1 MQLRFSA
8 LAFAAVIMC
17 SSFSEAGACA
27 VETLSVSA
35 AVSHAPVFSEERTIR
50 MDLEDE
56 SVSSYLR
63 ELATE
68 QGITSAI
75 ESSNTNPSDDQL
87 ALEIHSFSLDVEDES
102 VSSYMR
108 ELLASDG
115 SSNMNSAS
123 NALGAL
129 AIPASLNEPIEAAP
143 ASVGE
148 NESINSVPAN
158 LEAAANTGSV
168 SDERL
173 DIALHGF
180 EDR

>member
-1 MQLRFSA
+1 MQFRLSA

-17 SSFSEAGACA
+17 SSFSQAGACA

-35 AVSHAPVFSEERTIR
+35 AVSHAPVSSEERTIR
-50 MDLEDE
+50 MDVEDE
-56 SVSSYLR
+56 SVSAYLR

-68 QGITSAI
+68 QGMTSAI
-75 ESSNTNPSDDQL
+75 ETSNTNPSDDQL
-87 ALEIHSFSLDVEDES
+87 ALQINSFSLDIEDES

-108 ELLASDG
+108 ELLASDR

-123 NALGAL
+123 STLGAL
-129 AIPASLNEPIEAAP
+129 AIPASLNEAIETAP

-148 NESINSVPAN
+148 NQSPAN